1 MTYFSSGDSLG
12 NMPPGAIAAY
22 LMEVGNLDD
31 ARHFQQGAISGQSF
45 LSLKKPYS
53 HSGFILGFIPEA
65 TRGAANTGTILGTS
79 QIEGDKALVGT
90 RIKVSLDKFYVCN
103 YPGLGQHTVLCEFAG
118 KNQVPGETEE
128 LRFALRFQNND
139 RASAAVSGVPIFMG
153 VTVGED
159 GISFEGRTINVS
171 SSLDDVILSTLDT
184 PAFKNGLALLANA
197 QPALKPF
204 SSLAAAAVSTTLKRK
219 QNKQVHNF
227 NLGLDF
233 AKGASSARLRLG
245 SYVVVQSDDV
255 AGWNWDN
262 FEWNRDTHMIEFKA
276 NKADPVPFNFMVFGV
291 ARFSDK

>member
-1 MTYFSSGDSLG
+1 MTYFSAGDSLG
-12 NMPPGAIAAY
+12 NMSPNAIAAY
-22 LMEVGNLDD
+22 LTEIGDLDD
-31 ARHFQQGAISGQSF
+31 ARHFQQGAISGQNF
-45 LSLKKPYS
+45 LGLKKPYT
-53 HSGFILGFIPEA
+53 HSGCILGFIPEA
-65 TRGAANTGTILGTS
+65 NGSASTTSPIVGTS
-79 QIEGDKALVGT
+79 QIDGDRSLVGT
-90 RIKVSLDKFYVCN
+90 RIKVSLDKFYVHE
-103 YPGLGQHTVLCEFAG
+103 YPGFGQHTVLCEFAG

-159 GISFEGRTINVS
+159 GISFEGRTINIS

-184 PAFKNGLALLANA
+184 PAFKNGLSLLSNA

-204 SSLAAAAVSTTLKRK
+204 SSLAAAAVSNTLKRK
-219 QNKQVHNF
+219 QNKQIHNF

-233 AKGASSARLRLG
+233 ADGASSARLSLG

-255 AGWNWDN
+255 AGWKWDD
-262 FEWNRDTHMIEFKA
+262 FEWNRDTHMIESKT
-276 NKADPVPFNFMVFGV
+276 NKASPVPFNFMVFGV